1 MNNLE
6 IISKAEEVAS
16 SEQAGHSDRKPAV
29 SPVTILVV
37 DDHAPSRQF
46 LTCLLGYQ
54 GYRVLE
60 ASDGLQ
66 ALAIA
71 RTEQPDL
78 ILSDL
83 VMPTMDGYGFVRQ
96 LRNEPSIS
104 QTTVVFCTAV
114 YRAEQARALAAR
126 CGVLHI
132 ISKPAEP
139 ETVLQIVSAALSQ
152 KAPAVPVVPPEDFDR
167 EHLKLLANKL
177 AKKVSELEQLTQ
189 QNSEILE
196 TTCLLASEENPERL
210 LQVLCLAAR
219 KLTGARF
226 AGVGLVQNDRPQL
239 QSFFTAGVDAEIAA
253 RLSPPVVSLGLL
265 GRVSRG
271 VGPLRV
277 SDTASDPAVEGF
289 PAAYASRPFLGL
301 PLVSHG
307 EVYGVLYLIEKLG
320 GENFSA
326 QDESVVVSLAAQ
338 AAVSYENQQRL
349 QKIRQYASEVEIVEE
364 QLRQLTEHIPEVFF
378 VLALEP
384 VRVTYIS
391 PAYEQIWQ
399 RPRQEVYSNA
409 AAWIDGVHSED
420 RNHVMAMF
428 GESLKGLQVRFEY
441 RVQRQDGTIRN
452 LHARTFPVL
461 NNEGK
466 CSRIVGIAEDI
477 TEQVQAQE
485 ELLRAKEAA
494 EVANRV
500 KTEFLGNMSHEIR
513 TPMNGIIGMTGLL
526 LDTELRPDQR
536 EYLEIVKNSA
546 DSLLIVI
553 NDVLDFSK
561 IEAGKLDL
569 NYVSFDL
576 RRNLGQI
583 INILGPRAE
592 QKALK
597 LTSDVH
603 RDVPSK
609 VTGDPVRLRQV
620 LENLIGNALKFTER
634 GEIKVEVLKDAS
646 SPHETILHF
655 SIQDTGIG
663 IPFDKLHSI
672 FDAFS
677 QADSS
682 TTRKYAG
689 TGLGLTI
696 SSRLVNLMGGRIWV
710 ESELGKGSTFHFTVK
725 LGPA

>member
-1 MNNLE
+1 
-6 IISKAEEVAS
+6 
-16 SEQAGHSDRKPAV
+16 
-29 SPVTILVV
+29 
-37 DDHAPSRQF
+37 
-46 LTCLLGYQ
+46 
-54 GYRVLE
+54 
-60 ASDGLQ
+60 
-66 ALAIA
+66 
-71 RTEQPDL
+71 
-78 ILSDL
+78 
-83 VMPTMDGYGFVRQ
+83 
-96 LRNEPSIS
+96 
-104 QTTVVFCTAV
+104 
-114 YRAEQARALAAR
+114 
-126 CGVLHI
+126 
-132 ISKPAEP
+132 
-139 ETVLQIVSAALSQ
+139 
-152 KAPAVPVVPPEDFDR
+152 
-167 EHLKLLANKL
+167 
-177 AKKVSELEQLTQ
+177 
-189 QNSEILE
+189 
-196 TTCLLASEENPERL
+196 
-210 LQVLCLAAR
+210 
-219 KLTGARF
+219 
-226 AGVGLVQNDRPQL
+226 
-239 QSFFTAGVDAEIAA
+239 
-253 RLSPPVVSLGLL
+253 
-265 GRVSRG
+265 
-271 VGPLRV
+271 
-277 SDTASDPAVEGF
+277 
-289 PAAYASRPFLGL
+289 
-301 PLVSHG
+301 
-307 EVYGVLYLIEKLG
+307 
-320 GENFSA
+320 
-326 QDESVVVSLAAQ
+326 
-338 AAVSYENQQRL
+338 
-349 QKIRQYASEVEIVEE
+349 
-364 QLRQLTEHIPEVFF
+364 
-378 VLALEP
+378 
-384 VRVTYIS
+384 
-391 PAYEQIWQ
+391 
-399 RPRQEVYSNA
+399 
-409 AAWIDGVHSED
+409 
-420 RNHVMAMF
+420 
-428 GESLKGLQVRFEY
+428 
-441 RVQRQDGTIRN
+441 
-452 LHARTFPVL
+452 VL

-477 TEQVQAQE
+477 TEQVQAQA

-500 KTEFLGNMSHEIR
+500 KTEFLANMSHEIR

-553 NDVLDFSK
+553 DDILDFSK

-583 INILGPRAE
+583 VNILGPRAE

-609 VTGDPVRLRQV
+609 VMGDPVRLRQV

-677 QADSS
+677 QAHSS